1 MLETVAGPGPREAPP
16 GGAAWG
22 RTLATVGAV
31 GVLGV
36 LTVLVTSS
44 PHWVDQTGLVALT
57 GGSWLVF
64 GLAAWL
70 VRGVPTRPAVA
81 LILLSGLV
89 LPALAALGPPRSSDD
104 LYRYVWDGRVQAA
117 GVDPYRYAPAD
128 PALAGLRDGFLWP
141 ATGPWCVPGGC
152 TLVNRPAVRTIYPPA
167 AEAYFLAVHALAPA
181 DSRTRPIQLAGALA
195 AFATTVL
202 LVCAAPRVRPGRT
215 APAPGPGPAP
225 GSGSGLTPGPGPGGW
240 RGFRGRWVGR
250 PLEPGGV
257 GRPGPD
263 LRLAV
268 LWAWCPTVIL
278 EAGNNA
284 HVDVVAALVAGA
296 ALLVLARARTRR
308 ATVWGGV
315 LLGLAVAVK
324 LTPALLGPAVLRRR
338 PVLVVAG
345 AAGAVAAVYLPHV
358 LAVGAGVLG
367 YIPGYLTEEGYA
379 NGSRFALLT
388 AVLPG
393 SWATPVAALVLAGAA
408 VWTMA
413 RSDPDRPWD
422 AAVGLVGAALLVTT
436 PGYSWYA
443 ILLVLLVALSGRA
456 EWLAVAVAGQLA
468 LHADDLHLAPA
479 AAQRLG
485 YGAALLAVLVVGVAR
500 RRNPGRA
507 SPAARPPVPERDR
520 ASGGPLPA
528 EGPGAPE
535 HGKDRCAPGR
545 VSP

>member
-1 MLETVAGPGPREAPP
+1 MGETAVGSGPQEAPA
-16 GGAAWG
+16 GGAAWA
-22 RTLATVGAV
+22 RTLGTAGAV
-31 GVLGV
+31 GVLCV
-36 LTVLVTSS
+36 LTALVTSS
-44 PHWVDQTGLVALT
+44 PRWVDQTGLVALT

-89 LPALAALGPPRSSDD
+89 LPVLAALGPPRSSDD

-117 GVDPYRYAPAD
+117 GVDPYRYPPAD

-152 TLVNRPAVRTIYPPA
+152 TLINRPAVHTIYPPA

-181 DSRTRPIQLAGALA
+181 GSRTRPIQLAGALA

-202 LVCAAPRVRPGRT
+202 LVSALPTVRRT
-215 APAPGPGPAP
+215 RAG
-225 GSGSGLTPGPGPGGW
+225 
-240 RGFRGRWVGR
+240 
-250 PLEPGGV
+250 
-257 GRPGPD
+257 PGPD
-263 LRLAV
+263 LRLAA
-268 LWAWCPTVIL
+268 LWAWCPTVVL

-284 HVDVVAALVAGA
+284 HVDVVAAFVAGA

-308 ATVWGGV
+308 GSFWGGV

-324 LTPALLGPAVLRRR
+324 LTPALLGPTVLRRR
-338 PVLVVAG
+338 PVLVAVG

-388 AVLPG
+388 TVLPG
-393 SWATPVAALVLAGAA
+393 SWATPVAALLLAGAA
-408 VWTMA
+408 VWTMS

-422 AAVGLVGAALLVTT
+422 AAVRLVGAALLVTT

-456 EWLAVAVAGQLA
+456 EWLAVALAGQLA
-468 LHADDLHLAPA
+468 LHAPDLHLAPA
-479 AAQRLG
+479 PAQRLG
-485 YGAALLAVLVVGVAR
+485 YGAALLTVLAVGVAR
-500 RRNPGRA
+500 RRGLGRA
-507 SPAARPPVPERDR
+507 PRPAPERDR
-520 ASGGPLPA
+520 ATGGPPPEEA
-528 EGPGAPE
+528 PGGAE
-535 HGKDRCAPGR
+535 HGKDRRVPGE